1 MSDSEQKERP
11 VTTDAAEHAEAMR
24 KLQEEQREK
33 VRAKEVDRGIV
44 LVHTGDGKGK
54 STAAFGV
61 AIRAAGCG
69 QKVGLVQ
76 FIKGKWKTGEQAA
89 IKRFPEVEHVVS
101 GDGFTWD
108 TQDREKDVASAM
120 RGFEVVKRM
129 LAGGEHDVVILDE
142 VNVALSYGYLPEQ
155 ELLRAIAARPEHVS
169 VVLTGR
175 GAPEALIE
183 AADTVTEH
191 VCVKHAFQAGIR
203 ARKGVEF

>member
-1 MSDSEQKERP
+1 MSENEGSAPERH
-11 VTTDAAEHAEAMR
+11 TDPEAHAAAMR

-33 VRAKEVDRGIV
+33 VKAKEIDRGIV

-54 STAAFGV
+54 STAGFGV

-108 TQDREKDVASAM
+108 TQDREKDVASAR
-120 RGFEVVKRM
+120 RGLDVATRM
-129 LAGGEHDVVILDE
+129 ITGGEHDVVILDE
-142 VNVALSYGYLPEQ
+142 INVALSYGYIPED
-155 ELLRAIAARPEHVS
+155 ELLATIAARPEHVS

-175 GAPEALIE
+175 GAPEALIDG
-183 AADTVTEH
+183 ADTVTEH
-191 VCVKHAFQAGIR
+191 VCVKHAFQSGIR